1 VIRLPSL
8 WSAIVA
14 VTMIGLSV
22 LFVVSRPPST
32 EVHIGVVDGL
42 GRIREAE
49 ERLSRTLLQARAG
62 ELENYDPI
70 LTEVQNVDRVV
81 AATQT
86 ALATAEMNPAA
97 LADYV
102 ALTALRKQDVERFK
116 TADALYK
123 NSLIYLPIL
132 ARDLARVARDERL
145 DGIAGQIESWESLLY
160 LTLYNRTSQQEFD
173 AASASLRSALGL
185 IPGVV
190 EDARL
195 LFEHGDM
202 LLRTNSRIKSLLAS
216 VLSLSRGSLINQIY
230 DSYMYKYRAH
240 QEAARIYELV
250 LYFAALLC
258 AGGIFFAVSRLRR
271 TSGRLRDSNRLLDA
285 RAVEL
290 EQAGQEL
297 RHEIAERHEAEAAK
311 ERLQRQLYQTQK
323 IESLGTL
330 AGGIAHEMNNALVP
344 VLALTQMTIDDLPED
359 SAMRV
364 DLQMIHE
371 AGKRAEDLVSQILA
385 FSRAE
390 SCERGDLDL
399 AATVQTSL
407 PLLRAMLPANVR
419 LDAEL
424 DPVPFLDGN
433 AGQLHQ
439 ILINV
444 VSNASQA
451 IGDAPGSITVSVGMA
466 KSPFGAELGAPECV
480 RLAIADTGCG
490 MTPETI
496 GRMFDPFFTTKPVGE
511 GTGLGLTV
519 VHSIVTEHG
528 GCIDVNSRPGQGTRI
543 SIHFPIARTSAA
555 QVTPPERLLA

>member
-8 WSAIVA
+8 WSVIVA
-14 VTMIGLSV
+14 AAMIGLSV

-42 GRIREAE
+42 GRIRETE

-86 ALATAEMNPAA
+86 ALAAAELNPAA
-97 LADYV
+97 LTDYV
-102 ALTALRKQDVERFK
+102 ALSALRKQDVERF
-116 TADALYK
+116 TSADALYK
-123 NSLIYLPIL
+123 NSLVYLPTL
-132 ARDLARVARDERL
+132 ARDLAGLARRERL
-145 DGIAGQIESWESLLY
+145 DGIARQIESWESLLY
-160 LTLYNRTSQQEFD
+160 LTLYNRTSERELD
-173 AASASLRSALGL
+173 AASASLRSALAI
-185 IPGVV
+185 IPGVE
-190 EDARL
+190 EDSRL
-195 LFEHGDM
+195 LFAHGDM
-202 LLRTNSRIKSLLAS
+202 LLRTNSRVKSLLSS
-216 VLSLSRGSLINQIY
+216 VLSLSRGSLINQVY
-230 DSYMYKYRAH
+230 DSYMHGYRTH
-240 QEAARIYELV
+240 QAAARIYELV

-258 AGGIFFAVSRLRR
+258 VAGIFFAMSRLRR
-271 TSGRLRDSNRLLDA
+271 TSSRLRDSNRLLDA
-285 RAVEL
+285 RAAEL

-344 VLALTQMTIDDLPED
+344 VLALTQMTIDDLPAD

-364 DLQMIHE
+364 DLEMIHE

-407 PLLRAMLPANVR
+407 PLLRAMLPASVR

-424 DPVPFLDGN
+424 DPVSFIDGN

-439 ILINV
+439 VLINM
-444 VSNASQA
+444 VSNASHA
-451 IGDAPGSITVSVGMA
+451 IGDGTGSITISVGTAKA
-466 KSPFGAELGAPECV
+466 KSGSDLGALECV

-490 MTPETI
+490 MAPETI
-496 GRMFDPFFTTKPVGE
+496 GRIFDPFFTTKPVGE

-519 VHSIVTEHG
+519 AHSIVTEHG
-528 GCIDVNSRPGQGTRI
+528 GHIDVTSRPGQGTRFEI
-543 SIHFPIARTSAA
+543 QFPIARTSAA
-555 QVTPPERLLA
+555 QVTPPERLMA